1 MIKISAK
8 NNNVILLKL
17 LVDEL
22 IKSDETRKVLS
33 GKRGKEGLDFDW
45 V

>member
-17 LVDEL
+17 HVDEL
-22 IKSDETRKVLS
+22 IKSDETRKVQG